1 MESALTRSL
10 QRVPERLGDGHGQ
23 VAGMGACAAAA
34 VLQPHV
40 QPQPRPCFPP
50 LPFSKPE
57 NNNPTSPIFKLMQ
70 HHLYLLLPCCCI
82 SSSPGRH
89 LNSVFMASLGLRVAT

>member
-70 HHLYLLLPCCCI
+70 HHLYLYSRVAASAPAL
-82 SSSPGRH
+82 GAV